1 MRAKMLVVYLAA
13 AGVAM
18 AQQKIFEKRIEVVAH
33 GEGTAEAM
41 MVHEQGGVPGGA
53 TIQFIS
59 AEVGMPGKLV
69 KGAPYTAE
77 AVTET
82 VQTLADGNRI
92 TRKTTAQVARDGEGR
107 TRRHDKI
114 GGIGP
119 WAANE
124 AHELIFINDPVAKLS
139 WVLEVGDKTARKM
152 PLPPGDLKPGG
163 LSFAGDRMVITHREQ
178 APSREAERDIAFT
191 SRHASAPAKT
201 ESLGKRNVEGVVAE
215 GTRTTTTIPAGDM
228 GNDRPIE
235 IVSERWFSP
244 ELQTAVMTRHND
256 PRFGETTYRLTNI
269 VRAEPPRSLFEV
281 PPDYQVKE
289 VRGDVRITR
298 KEKKQ

>member
-1 MRAKMLVVYLAA
+1 MRAKMLVMCFAA

-18 AQQKIFEKRIEVVAH
+18 AQPKTFERRIEVIQH
-33 GEGTAEAM
+33 GEGTAGAM
-41 MVHEQGGVPGGA
+41 MVHQRGGVPGDA

-82 VQTLADGNRI
+82 VQVLADGNRI

-119 WAANE
+119 WAANG

-139 WVLEVGDKTARKM
+139 WVLEVGGKTARGM
-152 PLPPGDLKPGG
+152 AFPFVDPKPGG
-163 LSFAGDRMVITHREQ
+163 VQ
-178 APSREAERDIAFT
+178 V
-191 SRHASAPAKT
+191 RHAAAPGKT

-228 GNDRPIE
+228 GNERPIE
-235 IVSERWFSP
+235 IVSERWLSP
-244 ELQTAVMTRHND
+244 ELQTVVMTRHND
-256 PRFGETTYRLTNI
+256 PRIGETTYRLTNI

-289 VRGDVRITR
+289 TRGDVRIIR
-298 KEKKQ
+298 EEKKQ